1 MNSIVIGS
9 GFGGIA
15 AALRLKAKGHK
26 VKLIEKHPDL
36 GGRARVFKRNGFIY
50 DAGPTVITAP
60 YLINELFELFNKDPK
75 NYIELTPLKIWY
87 QFIFED
93 KTKFNYSGDEIEMK
107 DQIEKL
113 SKEDVNGYEKL
124 VNFTKKIFDKG
135 FLELAD
141 VPFDKPFVMMQ
152 QLPALLKLKSYKS
165 VYSLVSSYIKNEK
178 LRRMLSMHPL
188 LVGGNPFTTT
198 SIYGLIL
205 YLEKKWG
212 IHYSVGG
219 TGNIIKGFEKLMN
232 EVGIEIIKNT
242 EVTEIITKNN
252 KISGVKLNNENEI
265 DADNVVCNADPPAFY
280 EKMLSKSNENS
291 MLFNWKK
298 NRMEYSMGLFVYY
311 FGTKKIYENVEHHT
325 IKFGNKYEEHLDD
338 IFNKKK
344 LNNENEIGADNVVCN
359 ADPPAFYEKMLS
371 KSNESSMLFNW
382 KKNRMEYSMGLFV
395 YYFGTKKIYENVE
408 HHTIKFGNKYKE
420 HLDDIFDKK
429 KLNNDISYYLH
440 RPTATDKT
448 MAPEGN
454 DCFYVL
460 VPVPN
465 NQSKINWETEGEK
478 MKNLVIEKMEKDLM
492 PDLKNNIVEDFYLT
506 PDYFEKELNTKFG
519 SGFSI
524 QPKFTQSA
532 YFRFHNKSEIY
543 DGLYFVGAGTHPG
556 AGVPGV
562 LSSAKVLDKL
572 F

>member
-9 GFGGIA
+9 GFGGMA
-15 AALRLKAKGHK
+15 AALRLKAKGNN
-26 VKLIEKHPDL
+26 VTLIEKHPDL
-36 GGRARVFKRNGFIY
+36 GGRARVFRKNGFIY
-50 DAGPTVITAP
+50 DGGPTVITAP
-60 YLINELFELFNKDPK
+60 YLINELFELFGKDPK
-75 NYIELTPLKIWY
+75 DYIKLTPLKIWY

-93 KTKFNYSGDEIEMK
+93 RSKFNYSGNENEMK
-107 DQIEKL
+107 AQIGEL
-113 SKEDVNGYEKL
+113 SQEDVQGYEKL

-135 FLELAD
+135 FTELAD

-212 IHYSVGG
+212 IHYSMGG

-232 EVGIEIIKNT
+232 EVGIKVIKGNEVKKIISKNT
-242 EVTEIITKNN
+242 KIT
-252 KISGVKLNNENEI
+252 GVQLSNDNTIN
-265 DADNVVCNADPPAFY
+265 ADIVICNADPPAVY
-280 EKMLSKSNENS
+280 EKLLDGNSNNS
-291 MLFNWKK
+291 FLFNWKK
-298 NRMEYSMGLFVYY
+298 
-311 FGTKKIYENVEHHT
+311 K
-325 IKFGNKYEEHLDD
+325 
-338 IFNKKK
+338 
-344 LNNENEIGADNVVCN
+344 
-359 ADPPAFYEKMLS
+359 
-371 KSNESSMLFNW
+371 
-382 KKNRMEYSMGLFV
+382 RMEYSMGLFV

-429 KLNNDISYYLH
+429 KLNEDISYYLH
-440 RPTATDKT
+440 RPSATDKS

-465 NQSKINWETEGEK
+465 NQSGINWNTEGEK
-478 MKNLVIEKMEKDLM
+478 MKSLIINKMEKDLM
-492 PDLKNNIVEDFYLT
+492 PNLKENIVEDFYLT
-506 PDYFEKELNTKFG
+506 PDYFEKDLNTKFG

-562 LSSAKVLDKL
+562 LSSAKVLDKIL
-572 F
+572 

>member
-15 AALRLKAKGHK
+15 AALRLRAKGHK
-26 VKLIEKHPDL
+26 VTLIEKHPDL
-36 GGRARVFKRNGFIY
+36 GGRARVFKKNGFTF
-50 DAGPTVITAP
+50 DGGPTVITAP
-60 YLINELFELFNKDPK
+60 YLINELFDLFKKDPK
-75 NYIELTPLKIWY
+75 DYIKLTPLKIWY

-93 KTKFNYSGDEIEMK
+93 KTKFDYSGNESEMK
-107 DQIEKL
+107 NQIQKIN
-113 SKEDVNGYEKL
+113 KTDVKGYEKL

-135 FLELAD
+135 FTELAD
-141 VPFDKPFVMMQ
+141 VPFDKPFVMMK

-165 VYSLVSSYIKNEK
+165 VYSLVSSYIQNEK

-188 LVGGNPFTTT
+188 LVGGNPFSTT

-212 IHYSVGG
+212 IHYSMGG
-219 TGNIIKGFEKLMN
+219 TGNIIKGYEKLMN
-232 EVGIEIIKNT
+232 EVGIKILKES
-242 EVTEIITKNN
+242 EVTKIISKNN
-252 KISGVKLNNENEI
+252 KISGVQINNKNIIE
-265 DADNVVCNADPPAFY
+265 ADNVICNADPPAVY
-280 EKMLSKSNENS
+280 EKLLNQNNNS
-291 MLFNWKK
+291 L
-298 NRMEYSMGLFVYY
+298 
-311 FGTKKIYENVEHHT
+311 
-325 IKFGNKYEEHLDD
+325 
-338 IFNKKK
+338 
-344 LNNENEIGADNVVCN
+344 
-359 ADPPAFYEKMLS
+359 
-371 KSNESSMLFNW
+371 LFNW

-429 KLNNDISYYLH
+429 KLNEDISYYLH
-440 RPTATDKT
+440 RPTATDKS
-448 MAPEGN
+448 MAPQGN

-465 NQSKINWETEGEK
+465 NQSKINWDIEGKK
-478 MKNLVIEKMEKDLM
+478 MKKLVIEKMEKDLM
-492 PDLKNNIVEDFYLT
+492 PNLSENIVEDFYLT
-506 PDYFEKELNTKFG
+506 PDYFEKDLNTKYG

-532 YFRFHNKSEIY
+532 YFRFHNKSEVY

-562 LSSAKVLDKL
+562 LSSAKVLDKII
-572 F
+572 

>member
-15 AALRLKAKGHK
+15 AALRLRAKGHK
-26 VKLIEKHPDL
+26 VMLVEKHNDL
-36 GGRARVFKRNGFIY
+36 GGRARVFRRNGFIF
-50 DAGPTVITAP
+50 DGGPTVITAP
-60 YLINELFELFNKDPK
+60 YLINEIFELFNKNPND
-75 NYIELTPLKIWY
+75 YINLSPLKVWY

-93 KTKFNYSGDEIEMK
+93 KSKFDYSGDENEMK
-107 DQIEKL
+107 KQIEKI
-113 SKEDVNGYEKL
+113 SKEDVLGYEKL

-135 FLELAD
+135 FTELAD
-141 VPFDKPFVMMQ
+141 VPFDRPFVMMQ

-212 IHYSVGG
+212 IHYSMGG
-219 TGNIIKGFEKLMN
+219 TGNIINGFEKLMK
-232 EVGIEIIKNT
+232 EEGIEIIKGH
-242 EVTEIITKNN
+242 EVTKITSNKN
-252 KISGVKLNNENEI
+252 KITGIELDNKKRI
-265 DADNVVCNADPPAFY
+265 DANHVICNADPPAVY
-280 EKMLSKSNENS
+280 DQLLNGEKKNS
-291 MLFNWKK
+291 FLFKWKK

-311 FGTKKIYENVEHHT
+311 FGTKKT
-325 IKFGNKYEEHLDD
+325 
-338 IFNKKK
+338 
-344 LNNENEIGADNVVCN
+344 
-359 ADPPAFYEKMLS
+359 
-371 KSNESSMLFNW
+371 
-382 KKNRMEYSMGLFV
+382 
-395 YYFGTKKIYENVE
+395 YENVE

-420 HLDDIFDKK
+420 HLDDIFENK

-440 RPTATDKT
+440 RPSATDRN
-448 MAPEGN
+448 MAPRGN

-465 NQSKINWETEGEK
+465 NQSKINWSTEGEK
-478 MKNLVIEKMEKDLM
+478 MKNLVIDKMEKDLM
-492 PDLKNNIVEDFYLT
+492 PNLRENIIEDFYLT
-506 PDYFEKELNTKFG
+506 PDYFEKDLNTKYG

-524 QPKFTQSA
+524 QPKFSQSA

-562 LSSAKVLDKL
+562 LSSAKVLDKII
-572 F
+572 

>member
-26 VKLIEKHPDL
+26 VTLIEKHSDL
-36 GGRARVFKRNGFIY
+36 GGRARVFKRNGFIF
-50 DAGPTVITAP
+50 DGGPTVITAP
-60 YLINELFELFNKDPK
+60 YLINELFELFKKDPK
-75 NYIELTPLKIWY
+75 DYIKLSPLKIWY
-87 QFIFED
+87 QFVFED
-93 KTKFNYSGDEIEMK
+93 KSKFNYSGNEVEMIN
-107 DQIEKL
+107 QIQEL
-113 SKEDVNGYEKL
+113 SREDIKGYEKL

-135 FLELAD
+135 FTELSD

-165 VYSLVSSYIKNEK
+165 VYSLVSSFIKNEK
-178 LRRMLSMHPL
+178 LRRILSMHPL

-212 IHYSVGG
+212 IHYSMGG
-219 TGNIIKGFEKLMN
+219 TGNIINGFEKLMN
-232 EVGIEIIKNT
+232 EVGIEIIKNN
-242 EVTEIITKNN
+242 EVTKIISNNN
-252 KISGVKLNNENEI
+252 KITGVKLKNHADIN
-265 DADNVVCNADPPAFY
+265 ADNVICNADPPAVY
-280 EKMLSKSNENS
+280 EKLLNNNSKSS
-291 MLFNWKK
+291 FVFNWKK

-311 FGTKKIYENVEHHT
+311 FGTKKIY
-325 IKFGNKYEEHLDD
+325 NK
-338 IFNKKK
+338 
-344 LNNENEIGADNVVCN
+344 
-359 ADPPAFYEKMLS
+359 
-371 KSNESSMLFNW
+371 
-382 KKNRMEYSMGLFV
+382 
-395 YYFGTKKIYENVE
+395 VE

-420 HLDDIFDKK
+420 HLDDIFNKK

-440 RPTATDKT
+440 RPSATDKS

-465 NQSKINWETEGEK
+465 NQSGINWKVEGEK
-478 MKNLVIEKMEKDLM
+478 MKNLVVDKMEKDLM
-492 PDLKNNIVEDFYLT
+492 PNLKDNIIEDFYLT
-506 PDYFEKELNTKFG
+506 PDYFEKDLNTKFG

-543 DGLYFVGAGTHPG
+543 DGLFFVGAGTHPG

-562 LSSAKVLDKL
+562 LSSAKVLDKIL
-572 F
+572 

>member
-15 AALRLKAKGHK
+15 TALRLKAKGHK
-26 VKLIEKHPDL
+26 VTLIEKHPDL
-36 GGRARVFKRNGFIY
+36 GGRARVFRKNGFIF
-50 DAGPTVITAP
+50 DGGPTIITAP
-60 YLINELFELFNKDPK
+60 YLINELFELFQKDPK
-75 NYIELTPLKIWY
+75 DYFKLSPLKIWY

-93 KTKFNYSGDEIEMK
+93 KSKFNYSGDEIEMK
-107 DQIEKL
+107 NQIEKL
-113 SKEDVNGYEKL
+113 NKEDVKGYERL
-124 VNFTKKIFDKG
+124 LTFTKKIFDKG
-135 FLELAD
+135 FAELAD

-165 VYSLVSSYIKNEK
+165 VYSLVSSYIQNEK
-178 LRRMLSMHPL
+178 LRRMLSIHPL

-212 IHYSVGG
+212 IHYSMGG
-219 TGNIIKGFEKLMN
+219 TGNIIIGFEKLMN
-232 EVGIEIIKNT
+232 EVGIEIIKNN
-242 EVTEIITKNN
+242 EVTKIISNNN
-252 KISGVKLNNENEI
+252 KITGVQLKNQSNIN
-265 DADNVVCNADPPAFY
+265 ADNVICNADPPAVY
-280 EKMLSKSNENS
+280 EKLLNGNSNS
-291 MLFNWKK
+291 SFLFKWKK

-311 FGTKKIYENVEHHT
+311 FGTKIIYDN
-325 IKFGNKYEEHLDD
+325 
-338 IFNKKK
+338 
-344 LNNENEIGADNVVCN
+344 IG
-359 ADPPAFYEKMLS
+359 
-371 KSNESSMLFNW
+371 
-382 KKNRMEYSMGLFV
+382 
-395 YYFGTKKIYENVE
+395 

-420 HLDDIFDKK
+420 HLDDIFVKK

-440 RPTATDKT
+440 KPSATDKS

-460 VPVPN
+460 VLVPN
-465 NQSKINWETEGEK
+465 NQSGINWNIEGEK
-478 MKNLVIEKMEKDLM
+478 MKNLIIDKMEKDLM
-492 PDLKNNIVEDFYLT
+492 PNLRENIVSDFYLT

-562 LSSAKVLDKL
+562 LSSAKVLDKIL
-572 F
+572 

>member
-15 AALRLKAKGHK
+15 AALRLRAKGYK
-26 VKLIEKHPDL
+26 VTLIEKHPDL
-36 GGRARVFKRNGFIY
+36 GGRARVFKKNGFTF
-50 DAGPTVITAP
+50 DGGPTVITAP
-60 YLINELFELFNKDPK
+60 YLINELFELFGKDPK
-75 NYIELTPLKIWY
+75 DYIKLSPLKIWY

-93 KTKFNYSGDEIEMK
+93 KSKFNYSGDEIEMK
-107 DQIEKL
+107 DQIKKLNEK
-113 SKEDVNGYEKL
+113 DVEGYEKL

-135 FLELAD
+135 FGELAD
-141 VPFDKPFVMMQ
+141 IPFNKPLVMMK

-165 VYSLVSSYIKNEK
+165 VYALVSSFIKNEK

-212 IHYSVGG
+212 IHYSMGG
-219 TGNIIKGFEKLMN
+219 TGNIIKGLEKLMS
-232 EVGIEIIKNT
+232 EVGIEIIKNA
-242 EVTEIITKNN
+242 EVTKIISNN
-252 KISGVKLNNENEI
+252 RKITGVQINNRTNI
-265 DADNVVCNADPPAFY
+265 NANSVICNADPPAVY
-280 EKMLSKSNENS
+280 EKLLNEESNS
-291 MLFNWKK
+291 SFLFEWKK
-298 NRMEYSMGLFVYY
+298 NRMQ
-311 FGTKKIYENVEHHT
+311 
-325 IKFGNKYEEHLDD
+325 
-338 IFNKKK
+338 
-344 LNNENEIGADNVVCN
+344 
-359 ADPPAFYEKMLS
+359 
-371 KSNESSMLFNW
+371 
-382 KKNRMEYSMGLFV
+382 YSMGLFV

-420 HLDDIFDKK
+420 HLDDIFDKQ

-440 RPTATDKT
+440 RPSATDKS

-465 NQSKINWETEGEK
+465 NQSKIDWSTEGEK
-478 MKNLVIEKMEKDLM
+478 MKNLVIDKMEDDLM
-492 PDLKNNIVEDFYLT
+492 PNLRDNIVSDFYLT

-562 LSSAKVLDKL
+562 LSSAKVLDKII
-572 F
+572 

>member
-15 AALRLKAKGHK
+15 AALRLKAKGHE

-36 GGRARVFKRNGFIY
+36 GGRARVFKKNGFIF
-50 DAGPTVITAP
+50 DGGPTVITAP
-60 YLINELFELFNKDPK
+60 YLINELFELFKKDPK
-75 NYIELTPLKIWY
+75 HYIELSPLKIWY

-93 KTKFNYSGDEIEMK
+93 KTKFNYSGDEASMIK
-107 DQIEKL
+107 QIENINKD
-113 SKEDVNGYEKL
+113 DVKGYQKL
-124 VNFTKKIFDKG
+124 VAFTKKIFDKG
-135 FLELAD
+135 FTELAD

-165 VYSLVSSYIKNEK
+165 VYSLVSTFIKNEK

-212 IHYSVGG
+212 IHYSMGG
-219 TGNIIKGFEKLMN
+219 TGNIIKGLEKLMQ
-232 EVGIEIIKNT
+232 EEGIDIIKNS
-242 EVTEIITKNN
+242 EVTEIVSKSN
-252 KISGVKLNNENEI
+252 KITGVKLNDKDIIE
-265 DADNVVCNADPPAFY
+265 ADNVVCNADPPAFY
-280 EKMLSKSNENS
+280 EKMQKKNGQSSFI
-291 MLFNWKK
+291 FNWKK
-298 NRMEYSMGLFVYY
+298 KRMEYSMGLFVYY
-311 FGTKKIYENVEHHT
+311 FGTKKV
-325 IKFGNKYEEHLDD
+325 
-338 IFNKKK
+338 
-344 LNNENEIGADNVVCN
+344 
-359 ADPPAFYEKMLS
+359 
-371 KSNESSMLFNW
+371 
-382 KKNRMEYSMGLFV
+382 
-395 YYFGTKKIYENVE
+395 YENVE

-420 HLDDIFDKK
+420 HLEDIFNNK

-440 RPTATDKT
+440 RPSATDKS

-465 NQSKINWETEGEK
+465 NQSKIDWQTEGEN
-478 MKNLVIEKMEKDLM
+478 MKNLVIDKMEKDLM
-492 PDLKNNIVEDFYLT
+492 PNLRENIVADFYLT

-572 F
+572 L

>member
-26 VKLIEKHPDL
+26 VTLIEKHPDL
-36 GGRARVFKRNGFIY
+36 GGRARVFRKNGFIF
-50 DAGPTVITAP
+50 DGGPTVITAP
-60 YLINELFELFNKDPK
+60 YLINELFELFKKNPKD
-75 NYIELTPLKIWY
+75 YIKLSPLKVWY
-87 QFIFED
+87 QFVFED
-93 KTKFNYSGDEIEMK
+93 KSKFNYSGNENEMK
-107 DQIEKL
+107 TQIEEL
-113 SKEDVNGYEKL
+113 NKEDVKGYEKL
-124 VNFTKKIFDKG
+124 VSFTKKIFDKG
-135 FLELAD
+135 FTELAD
-141 VPFDKPFVMMQ
+141 IPFDKPFVMMQ
-152 QLPALLKLKSYKS
+152 QLPSLLKLKSYKS
-165 VYSLVSSYIKNEK
+165 VYSLVSSYVKNEK

-212 IHYSVGG
+212 IHYSMGG

-232 EVGIEIIKNT
+232 EVGIKVIKGN
-242 EVTEIITKNN
+242 EVTKILSKNN
-252 KISGVKLNNENEI
+252 KITSIQLDNHDYI
-265 DADNVVCNADPPAFY
+265 DADNVICNADPPAVY
-280 EKMLSKSNENS
+280 EKLLDEKNNNS
-291 MLFNWKK
+291 FLFKWKK
-298 NRMEYSMGLFVYY
+298 KRMEYSMGLFVYY
-311 FGTKKIYENVEHHT
+311 FGTKKIYDNVEHHT
-325 IKFGNKYEEHLDD
+325 IKFG
-338 IFNKKK
+338 
-344 LNNENEIGADNVVCN
+344 
-359 ADPPAFYEKMLS
+359 S
-371 KSNESSMLFNW
+371 
-382 KKNRMEYSMGLFV
+382 
-395 YYFGTKKIYENVE
+395 
-408 HHTIKFGNKYKE
+408 KYKE

-440 RPTATDKT
+440 RPSATDKS

-465 NQSKINWETEGEK
+465 NQSGIDWSIEGDK
-478 MKNLVIEKMEKDLM
+478 MKKLIIDKMENDLM
-492 PDLKNNIVEDFYLT
+492 PNLRSNIVEDFYLT
-506 PDYFEKELNTKFG
+506 PDYFEKDLNTKFG

-562 LSSAKVLDKL
+562 LSSAKVLDKIL
-572 F
+572 

>member
-15 AALRLKAKGHK
+15 AALRLRAKGHD
-26 VKLIEKHPDL
+26 VTLIEKHQDL
-36 GGRARVFKRNGFIY
+36 GGRARVFKRNGFTF
-50 DAGPTVITAP
+50 DGGPTVITAP
-60 YLINELFELFNKDPK
+60 YLINELFELFKKNPKD
-75 NYIELTPLKIWY
+75 YIELSPLKIWY

-93 KTKFNYSGDEIEMK
+93 RSKFNYSGNENEMK
-107 DQIEKL
+107 AQIEEL
-113 SKEDVNGYEKL
+113 SQEDVQGYEKL

-135 FLELAD
+135 FTELAD

-212 IHYSVGG
+212 IHYSMGG

-232 EVGIEIIKNT
+232 EVGIKVIKGNEVKKIISKNT
-242 EVTEIITKNN
+242 KIT
-252 KISGVKLNNENEI
+252 GVQLSNDNTIN
-265 DADNVVCNADPPAFY
+265 ADIVICNADPPAVY
-280 EKMLSKSNENS
+280 EKLLDGNNNNS
-291 MLFNWKK
+291 FLFNWKK
-298 NRMEYSMGLFVYY
+298 
-311 FGTKKIYENVEHHT
+311 K
-325 IKFGNKYEEHLDD
+325 
-338 IFNKKK
+338 
-344 LNNENEIGADNVVCN
+344 
-359 ADPPAFYEKMLS
+359 
-371 KSNESSMLFNW
+371 
-382 KKNRMEYSMGLFV
+382 RMEYSMGLFV

-429 KLNNDISYYLH
+429 KLNEDISYYLH
-440 RPTATDKT
+440 RPSATDKS

-465 NQSKINWETEGEK
+465 NQSGIDWNTEGEK
-478 MKNLVIEKMEKDLM
+478 MKSLIINKMEKDLM
-492 PDLKNNIVEDFYLT
+492 PNLKENIVEDFYLT
-506 PDYFEKELNTKFG
+506 PDYFEKDLNTKFG

-562 LSSAKVLDKL
+562 LSSAKVLDKIL
-572 F
+572 